1 MKSHTVKAL
10 ITLSC
15 YVIRKFDFP
24 GDENNQAEY
33 KKTKDFTKAVQEFT
47 VGIHDPS
54 VPADLRGG
62 GIKVKTGYE
71 TTIMVTPKVLHTTQS
86 GMKMSFKERQCRTFE
101 ETEITG
107 LKIFR
112 QYSREVETRGTQFT
126 HLVFLYPITLGM

>member
-1 MKSHTVKAL
+1 M
-10 ITLSC
+10 SC
-15 YVIRKFDFP
+15 LLCKINFP

-33 KKTKDFTKAVQEFT
+33 RKAKDFTKAVKEFT

-86 GMKMSFKERQCRTFE
+86 GMKMGFKERQCRTFD
-101 ETEITG
+101 ETEVAG

-112 QYSREVETRGTQFT
+112 QYSREVKSRGKQYT
-126 HLVFLYPITLGM
+126 HFVFV